1 MTATAT
7 HPVLQGSPFAGYVY
21 AYPHKTAYRPLPP
34 RPLADVWADE
44 PRDNLF
50 LYVHI
55 PFCTMRCGFCNLFTT
70 ANPSAALVPL
80 YLDTLRQQVE
90 VLKRTLPDADFARL
104 AIGGGTPTY
113 LDERQ
118 LEELFCIADLLT
130 DGVALPT
137 AIETSPD
144 TITAGKVDLLA
155 GRGVRRVSIG
165 VQSFIDAEVR
175 ASGRSQTRAEV
186 DIALGLLRGRFPVL
200 NIDLIYG
207 LPNQTVDSWLSS
219 VRTAV
224 EWGAAELYLYPLYVR
239 PLTGL
244 GNSAKKW
251 DDLRLSCYREGR
263 ELLLTEG
270 YEQVSMRMFRKKPP
284 LTPNPSRSRGEGG
297 TIYCCQDDGM
307 IGLGSGARSYT
318 RRLHYSF
325 EYAVAA
331 TGVKAIIA
339 DYLGRTAEELATV
352 DYGFELDTNEQ
363 RRRYLL
369 QSILHAEGLDVSHY
383 AFRFGTDPTDDFP
396 DLLTF
401 RDLGLIQY
409 NHPRWTPTPLGLE
422 RSDTL
427 GPWFF
432 SPRVQ
437 SLTAEYTPR

>member
-7 HPVLQGSPFAGYVY
+7 HPVLEGSPFAGYVY

-34 RPLADVWADE
+34 RPLADVWAHE

-50 LYVHI
+50 LYVHV

-70 ANPSAALVPL
+70 ANPSASLVPL
-80 YLDTLRQQVE
+80 YLDALRRQAE
-90 VLKRTLPDADFARL
+90 VWERTFPDARFTRL

-113 LDERQ
+113 LDEHG
-118 LEELFCIADLLT
+118 LEELFGITDLLT
-130 DGVALPT
+130 GGAAFPT

-144 TITAGKVDLLA
+144 TLTAAKVDLLA
-155 GRGVRRVSIG
+155 DRGVRRVSIG

-175 ASGRSQTRAEV
+175 ASGRPQTRAEV
-186 DIALGLLRGRFPVL
+186 DAALGLLRGRFPL
-200 NIDLIYG
+200 MNIDLIYG
-207 LPNQTVDSWLSS
+207 LPNQTVESWLHS

-224 EWGAAELYLYPLYVR
+224 DWGAEELYLYPLYVR

-244 GNSAKKW
+244 GNSAKTW
-251 DDLRLSCYREGR
+251 DDLRLNCYREGR
-263 ELLLTEG
+263 ALLMAEG
-270 YEQVSMRMFRKKPP
+270 YEQVSMRYFRKAG
-284 LTPNPSRSRGEGG
+284 TGGE
-297 TIYCCQDDGM
+297 DGWAEGM
-307 IGLGSGARSYT
+307 VGLGSGARSYT
-318 RRLHYSF
+318 RGLHYSF

-339 DYLGRTAEELATV
+339 DYLGRSAEELATV
-352 DYGFELDTNEQ
+352 SYGFELDADEQ
-363 RRRYLL
+363 RRRFLL
-369 QSILHAEGLDVSHY
+369 QSILNADGLDADRY
-383 AFRFGTDPTDDFP
+383 RLRFGTDPADDFP

-409 NHPRWTPTPLGLE
+409 NHPRWAPTPLGLE
-422 RSDTL
+422 RSDAL

-437 SLTAEYTPR
+437 ALTAEYTPR